1 MARTAR
7 KGLEYFPLD
16 VTFFEDKKMQFVFAR
31 FGIKGVYITIR
42 LLTDIYKD
50 EGYYIGWDNDDSLL
64 FATRVGDGVTHA
76 LVNDVVQELLKRNFF
91 DEGIFKRF
99 KVLTSKA
106 IQKRY
111 SRICKDAK
119 RSGCDIIPKY
129 DALLKVSEVIG
140 ITPEEKA
147 ITPEVMTKNQ
157 EVILQRKVKNS
168 KVKESIEMALT
179 EKLIDWPKV
188 EEYLKFYDW
197 TMGAC
202 KRIMEMDKPLTV
214 VEYHRL
220 LTDGYEKELIAKTCI
235 AMHNH
240 KDITRKVST
249 NLTLRDWMP
258 RQRAGVQINQSGT
271 TKSVPTKQL

>member
-76 LVNDVVQELLKRNFF
+76 LVNDVVQELLKRSFF
-91 DEGIFKRF
+91 NEDIFKRF

-119 RSGCDIIPKY
+119 RIGCDVIPNY
-129 DALLKVSEVIG
+129 DLMM
-140 ITPEEKA
+140 ITPEVKP

-157 EVILQRKVKNS
+157 EDILQRKVKNRI
-168 KVKESIEMALT
+168 VKESIELALT
-179 EKLIDWPKV
+179 EKLVDWSKV

-197 TMGAC
+197 AMEAC
-202 KRIMEMDKPLTV
+202 KRIMAMDKPLTV
-214 VEYHRL
+214 VEYHKL
-220 LTDGYEKELIAKTCI
+220 LNDGYGKELIAKTCV

-240 KDITRKVST
+240 KDISKKVST

-258 RQRAGVQINQSGT
+258 RQRAGVQNNPTTT